1 MKPPG
6 LPPRRIKLIKR
17 VITAATLIIIMSLA
31 IWFQGW
37 PLRVLLLV
45 SMLMSTSEM
54 YRAFRRIGYD
64 PVRWSGYAYCVL
76 AVLAQAYYARL
87 TGGMF
92 QSISPTMFA
101 LIIGLLLAMTVII
114 LKGKVAFDSLMSTVF
129 PMLYPGLFFS
139 LIITLQDLP
148 TRLVSTLA
156 LVLTFFIASVNDT
169 FALFVGLRFGRHKLS
184 PEISPNKSVEGSV
197 AGLVSSVL
205 FAMLVPWVAA
215 RIAASYPAL
224 QAQLSASP
232 LPPVWAFGLLGLV
245 AGALSQ
251 VGDLVA
257 SLVKR
262 HCGIKDFGT
271 IFPGHGGMLDR
282 MDGILFCGVACYVFF
297 KIYGL

>member
-1 MKPPG
+1 M
-6 LPPRRIKLIKR
+6 IKR
-17 VITAATLIIIMSLA
+17 VITATVLILIMALG
-31 IWFQGW
+31 IWLQGW
-37 PLRVLLLV
+37 PLRVILLI

-64 PVRWSGYAYCVL
+64 PVRWSGYVYCVL
-76 AVLAQAYYARL
+76 AVLAQAYYANL
-87 TGGMF
+87 QGGLF
-92 QSISPTMFA
+92 ESISPSMFA

-114 LKGKVAFDSLMSTVF
+114 FKGKVAFDSLMSTVF

-148 TRLVSTLA
+148 TRTASTVA
-156 LVLTFFIASVNDT
+156 LVLAFFIASVNDT
-169 FALFVGLRFGRHKLS
+169 FALFIGLRFGKHRLS
-184 PEISPNKSVEGSV
+184 PEISPKKSVEGSV
-197 AGLVSSVL
+197 AGLISSVI
-205 FAMLVPWVAA
+205 FAMLVPWVTGMLAA
-215 RIAASYPAL
+215 GYPQIAADLA
-224 QAQLSASP
+224 ASP
-232 LPPVWAFGLLGLV
+232 PPPLWAFGVLGLI
-245 AGALSQ
+245 AGGLSQ
-251 VGDLVA
+251 IGDLVA

>member
-1 MKPPG
+1 MF
-6 LPPRRIKLIKR
+6 KR
-17 VITAATLIIIMSLA
+17 VITAAILIIIMSLA

-37 PLRVLLLV
+37 PLRALLLL

-54 YRAFRRIGYD
+54 YKAFRRIGYD

-76 AVLAQAYYARL
+76 AVLAQVYYSQL
-87 TGGMF
+87 TEKVGVF
-92 QSISPTMFA
+92 QSISPPMFA
-101 LIIGLLLAMTVII
+101 LIAGLLLAMTVIV

-148 TRLVSTLA
+148 TRVVSTLA
-156 LVLTFFIASVNDT
+156 LILTFFIASVNDT
-169 FALFVGLRFGRHKLS
+169 FALFVGIKFGRHRLA
-184 PEISPNKSVEGSV
+184 PEISPKKSWEGSI
-197 AGLVSSVL
+197 AGLISSIG
-205 FAMLVPWVAA
+205 FAVLVPVVTQG
-215 RIAASYPAL
+215 IAPSFPEIG
-224 QAQLSASP
+224 AQLAVAP
-232 LPPVWAFGLLGLV
+232 LPPLWAFAVLGLI

-251 VGDLVA
+251 IGDLVA

-297 KIYGL
+297 KIAGL

>member
-1 MKPPG
+1 M
-6 LPPRRIKLIKR
+6 IKR
-17 VITAATLIIIMSLA
+17 VITASVLIVILSLG
-31 IWFQGW
+31 IWLQGW
-37 PLRVLLLV
+37 PLRVLLLI
-45 SMLMSTSEM
+45 SMLMSTSEL

-64 PVRWSGYAYCVL
+64 PVRWAGYVYCVL
-76 AVLAQAYYARL
+76 AVLAQAYYANLR
-87 TGGMF
+87 GGVF
-92 QSISPTMFA
+92 ESISPSMFA

-139 LIITLQDLP
+139 LILTLQDLP
-148 TRLVSTLA
+148 TRLASTVA

-169 FALFVGLRFGRHKLS
+169 FALFIGLRYGRHRLS
-184 PEISPNKSVEGSV
+184 PQISPKKSVEGAA
-197 AGLVSSVL
+197 AGLVSSVV
-205 FAMLVPWVAA
+205 FAVLVPWVTSRLALSNPAMA
-215 RIAASYPAL
+215 R
-224 QAQLSASP
+224 QLAEAP
-232 LPPVWAFGLLGLV
+232 LPPLWAFALLGLV

-251 VGDLVA
+251 IGDLVA

-297 KIYGL
+297 KIAGL

>member
-1 MKPPG
+1 M
-6 LPPRRIKLIKR
+6 IKR
-17 VITAATLIIIMSLA
+17 IITAAILIIIMSLG

-37 PLRVLLLV
+37 PLRILLLV

-76 AVLAQAYYARL
+76 AVLAQAYYAQL
-87 TGGMF
+87 TEKMGLF
-92 QSISPTMFA
+92 ESISPPMFA
-101 LIIGLLLAMTVII
+101 LVVGLLLAMTVIV

-148 TRLVSTLA
+148 TRVVSTLA
-156 LVLTFFIASVNDT
+156 LILTFFIASVNDT
-169 FALFVGLRFGRHKLS
+169 FAMFVGLRFGKHRLS
-184 PEISPNKSVEGSV
+184 PEISPKKSVEGAV
-197 AGLVSSVL
+197 AGLVSSVC
-205 FAMLVPWVAA
+205 FAVLVPWVTKHPVAQAFPEVA
-215 RIAASYPAL
+215 R
-224 QAQLSASP
+224 QLAEAP
-232 LPPVWAFGLLGLV
+232 LPPLWAFAVLGLI

-251 VGDLVA
+251 IGDLVA

-297 KIYGL
+297 KLAGL

>member
-1 MKPPG
+1 MI
-6 LPPRRIKLIKR
+6 RRI
-17 VITAATLIIIMSLA
+17 ITAAALIIIMSLA

-37 PLRVLLLV
+37 PLRLLLLWG
-45 SMLMSTSEM
+45 MLMSTSEM

-87 TGGMF
+87 TGGVF
-92 QSISPTMFA
+92 ESISPSMFA

-129 PMLYPGLFFS
+129 PMLYPALFFS
-139 LIITLQDLP
+139 LIITLQDLG
-148 TRLVSTLA
+148 TRLTSTLA

-169 FALFVGLRFGRHKLS
+169 FALFIGMRFGRHKLS
-184 PEISPNKSVEGSV
+184 PEISPHKSVEGAV
-197 AGLVSSVL
+197 AGLVASVL
-205 FAMLVPWVAA
+205 FAMLVPWLAIRLA
-215 RIAASYPAL
+215 PTWPAL

-232 LPPVWAFGLLGLV
+232 LPPLWAFGVLGLF

-251 VGDLVA
+251 IGDLVA

-282 MDGILFCGVACYVFF
+282 MDGILFCGMACYVFF

>member
-1 MKPPG
+1 M
-6 LPPRRIKLIKR
+6 IKR
-17 VITAATLIIIMSLA
+17 IITAAALIIIMSLA

-37 PLRVLLLV
+37 PLRLLLLWG
-45 SMLMSTSEM
+45 MLMSTSEM

-87 TGGMF
+87 TGGVF
-92 QSISPTMFA
+92 ESISPSMFA

-139 LIITLQDLP
+139 LIITLQDLG
-148 TRLVSTLA
+148 TRLTSTLA

-169 FALFVGLRFGRHKLS
+169 FALFVGMRFGRHKLS
-184 PEISPNKSVEGSV
+184 PEISPHKSVEGAV
-197 AGLVSSVL
+197 AGLIASVL
-205 FAMLVPWVAA
+205 FAMLVPWLATRLA
-215 RIAASYPAL
+215 PGWPAL
-224 QAQLSASP
+224 SAQLNASP
-232 LPPVWAFGLLGLV
+232 LPPLWAFGVLGLF

-251 VGDLVA
+251 IGDLVA

>member
-1 MKPPG
+1 M
-6 LPPRRIKLIKR
+6 IKR
-17 VITAATLIIIMSLA
+17 IVTAATLIIIMSLA

-37 PLRVLLLV
+37 PLRVLLLIG
-45 SMLMSTSEM
+45 MLMSTSEM

-64 PVRWSGYAYCVL
+64 PVRWSGYTYCVL

-87 TGGMF
+87 TGGVF
-92 QSISPTMFA
+92 ESISPAMFA
-101 LIIGLLLAMTVII
+101 LIIGLLLAMTVIV

-139 LIITLQDLP
+139 LIITLQDLG
-148 TRLVSTLA
+148 TRLNSTLA

-169 FALFVGLRFGRHKLS
+169 FALFVGMRFGRHKLS
-184 PEISPNKSVEGSV
+184 PEISPHKSVEGAI
-197 AGLVSSVL
+197 AGLVSSVV
-205 FAMLVPWVAA
+205 FAMLVPWIAI
-215 RIAASYPAL
+215 RIAPNWPAL
-224 QAQLSASP
+224 QAQLAGSP
-232 LPPVWAFGLLGLV
+232 LPPLWAFGLLGLA

-251 VGDLVA
+251 IGDLVA

>member
-1 MKPPG
+1 M
-6 LPPRRIKLIKR
+6 IKR
-17 VITAATLIIIMSLA
+17 VITAAILIIIMSLG

-37 PLRVLLLV
+37 PLRALLLV

-76 AVLAQAYYARL
+76 AVLAQAYYAQL
-87 TGGMF
+87 TGQVSVF
-92 QSISPTMFA
+92 ESISPPMFA
-101 LIIGLLLAMTVII
+101 LIVGLLLAMTVII

-156 LVLTFFIASVNDT
+156 LILTFFIASVNDT
-169 FALFVGLRFGRHKLS
+169 FALFIGLRFGKHRLS
-184 PEISPNKSVEGSV
+184 PEISPKKSVEGSI
-197 AGLVSSVL
+197 AGLISSVG
-205 FAMLVPWVAA
+205 FAVLVPWVAQ
-215 RIAASYPAL
+215 RIAPSFPEIA
-224 QAQLSASP
+224 AQLAAAP
-232 LPPVWAFGLLGLV
+232 LPPLWAFAVLGLI
-245 AGALSQ
+245 AGGLSQ
-251 VGDLVA
+251 IGDLVA

-297 KIYGL
+297 KIAGL

>member
-1 MKPPG
+1 MVK
-6 LPPRRIKLIKR
+6 RI
-17 VITAATLIIIMSLA
+17 ITAAALIIIMSLA

-37 PLRVLLLV
+37 PLRALLLV
-45 SMLMSTSEM
+45 AMLMSTSEM
-54 YRAFRRIGYD
+54 YRAFRKIGYD

-87 TGGMF
+87 TGGLF
-92 QSISPTMFA
+92 QSISPAMFA
-101 LIIGLLLAMTVII
+101 LIIGLLLAMTVIVF
-114 LKGKVAFDSLMSTVF
+114 KGKVAFDSLMSTVF

-169 FALFVGLRFGRHKLS
+169 FALFIGLRFGKHRLA
-184 PEISPNKSVEGSV
+184 PEISPKKSVEGSI

-205 FAMLVPWVAA
+205 FAMLVPWLTVRLA
-215 RIAASYPAL
+215 PNWPGV
-224 QAQLSASP
+224 QAQLAASP
-232 LPPVWAFGLLGLV
+232 LPPIWAFGLLGLV

-251 VGDLVA
+251 IGDLVA